1 MQTLNNW
8 KVWLLLGLMIVS
20 GVANGY
26 LWSGIFSAGSL
37 GNYYI
42 FSLPVIGLILFAI
55 CFSLASIFI
64 ERRVMLY
71 PAALITVIAQYFFIK
86 STGVALGG
94 LGVTLLL
101 YWFAILQIKNEVAV
115 SLSFS
120 LRKYLRSG
128 LPIFFTAS
136 ALMFSVFYFTL
147 SLHSANDYI
156 SSLVPKGL
164 FAASL
169 SILQNPIQGLIPG
182 FNPNLTIDEIL
193 MSAVQSQAG
202 GKINVTA
209 LPPQEKKAILRQGYD
224 QIEKQFGIR
233 VSGKEKGIDVL
244 YRLANQKIGEFAGP
258 YKQYIPFVA
267 AFGVFLTVKILAWP
281 LYWTTILLSFI
292 LVKALVAARF
302 FKREKTQIEV
312 ERLSL

>member
-1 MQTLNNW
+1 
-8 KVWLLLGLMIVS
+8 MIVS

-26 LWSGIFSAGSL
+26 LWSGVFAAGSF

-42 FSLPVIGLILFAI
+42 FSLPIIGLIAFAI

-71 PAALITVIAQYFFIK
+71 PAALVTVVAQYFFIK

-101 YWFAILQIKNEVAV
+101 YLFAISQIKNEVAI

-128 LPIFFTAS
+128 LPIFFTAL

-147 SLHSANDYI
+147 FLHSADDYI

-164 FAASL
+164 FATSL

-193 MSAVQSQAG
+193 LSALQSQAD
-202 GKINVTA
+202 GKTNIGA
-209 LPPQEKKAILRQGYD
+209 LSPQEKTMLLRQGYD
-224 QIEKQFGIR
+224 QIKQQFGIR
-233 VSGKEKGIDVL
+233 VTGKEKGIDVL

-258 YKQYIPFVA
+258 YKRYIPYVA

-292 LVKALVAARF
+292 LVKALIAVKF
-302 FKREKTQIEV
+302 LKREKTQIEV